1 MSDHLTPDEIAE
13 REEYSQQ
20 LIAFRRQK
28 DQFFGSSPQS
38 PIPAAERRSGFH
50 GLNYYP
56 PDPDFQVVA
65 QVTPIDDMDVVELN
79 TSTGD
84 LRPQRRAARL
94 TFTIGDADVTLIGF
108 TDPDE
113 DHLHELFIPFR
124 DTTSGGET
132 YGAGR
137 YLETAV
143 DEGDDGALQAMLDF
157 NLAYNPYCAYSDNY
171 SCPIP
176 PAENRLAVPI
186 SAGERVYGDGH

>member
-1 MSDHLTPDEIAE
+1 MSDNPTADEIAV
-13 REEYSQQ
+13 RQEYTQQ
-20 LIAFRRQK
+20 LIEFRRQK
-28 DQFFGSSPQS
+28 DQFFASSPQS
-38 PIPAAERRSGFH
+38 PIPAAQRRSGFH

-65 QVTPIDDMDVVELN
+65 RVTPIEDEEVVELN

-94 TFTIGDADVTLIGF
+94 AFTIGDADLTLIGF
-108 TDPDE
+108 TDPDD
-113 DHLHELFIPFR
+113 DHIRELFIPFR
-124 DTTSGGET
+124 DATSGGET

-137 YLETAV
+137 YLEAAV
-143 DEGDDGALQAMLDF
+143 DDSVDGLQAVLDF

-176 PAENRLAVPI
+176 PPENRLPVPI
-186 SAGERVYGDGH
+186 TAGERTYGEAH